1 MNETMRA
8 DEALFKHSLLGPVLY
23 EKLSRGQLRQKLRE
37 IAAQTYYDQNK
48 TARVFSWRTLEDW
61 LYQLKGQGFDSLK
74 RRKRKDAGACRA
86 LTPEVAELVLELKA
100 EDPGRSAPMILE
112 QLEDAGRIQKDS
124 VSVST
129 IQRHLRRR
137 GLSGP
142 AVEVSRGERF
152 RFQAELVNELWQGD
166 AVHGPKLVNPRTGQL
181 ETVKTFAL
189 IDDRSRFIVNIV
201 AGFRE
206 TEAAFLA
213 VLHGAIARR
222 GIPRT
227 LYLDNGSSFVGRDL
241 KLACAKVGTRL
252 LHSHPYEAS
261 ARGKV
266 ERLFRTLR
274 AQVLRRLDPRRVK
287 TLDDLNVRLMAWA
300 EGRYNIKPHA
310 ALEGRTPRE
319 VWEQGADDVRWP
331 KDSSRLAET
340 FRGEAVRWAKNDAT
354 VSFEGTTYE
363 VPGHLRRRSVTL
375 RYSFLDP
382 TRVSVVDGVAE
393 VPLKKV
399 DPVTNS
405 RRRRHT
411 APLAPSASP
420 VSTGLNPVEQI
431 LDRVSGRP
439 ASTRKEEGQ

>member
-8 DEALFKHSLLGPVLY
+8 DEALFKHALLGPVLY
-23 EKLSRGQLRQKLRE
+23 EKLSRGQLRRKLRE
-37 IAAQTYYDQNK
+37 IAAQTHYDQNG
-48 TARVFSWRTLEDW
+48 TARTFSWRTLEDW
-61 LYQLKGQGFDSLK
+61 LYQLKGEGFESLK
-74 RRKRKDAGACRA
+74 RRKRKDAGTCRA
-86 LTPEVAELVLELKA
+86 LTPEVAELVLDLKK

-112 QLEDAGRIQKDS
+112 QLEDASRVRKNS
-124 VSVST
+124 LSVST

-189 IDDRSRFIVNIV
+189 IDDRSRLIVNIV

-227 LYLDNGSSFVGRDL
+227 LYLDNGSSFIGRDL
-241 KLACAKVGTRL
+241 KLACAQVGTRL

-261 ARGKV
+261 ARGKI

-274 AQVLRRLDPRRVK
+274 AQVLGRLDARRVQ

-300 EGRYNIKPHA
+300 EGKYNVQPHA
-310 ALEGRTPRE
+310 GLDGRTPLE
-319 VWEQGADDVRWP
+319 VWEEGADDVRWP
-331 KDSSRLAET
+331 KDSSGLAAA

-354 VSFEGTTYE
+354 LSFEGTTYE
-363 VPGHLRRRSVTL
+363 VPGHLRRRPVTL
-375 RYSFLDP
+375 RYSFLEP
-382 TRVSVVDGVAE
+382 SRVSVVDGVTE

-399 DPVTNS
+399 DPVANA

-411 APLAPSASP
+411 APLAPPAP
-420 VSTGLNPVEQI
+420 AQSTGLNPVEQI
-431 LDRVSGRP
+431 LDRISGR
-439 ASTRKEEGQ
+439 ACSLRKGEGQ